1 MRKQTG
7 KSKQAR
13 SSSFIRSRFDENDF
27 LKYRVTI
34 SVARYGKDV
43 LWKNVVEAFMKKD
56 MMGLLVGAN
65 KEALK

>member
-1 MRKQTG
+1 
-7 KSKQAR
+7 
-13 SSSFIRSRFDENDF
+13 
-27 LKYRVTI
+27 
-34 SVARYGKDV
+34 V